1 MKFKSI
7 YGFATICFAYTILV
21 ACNSSSTSNT
31 LQKIEDKGKIVVALN
46 PEFPPFEYKT
56 IVDGKDTIVGADIE
70 LAKAIG
76 EELGVEVEFSSM
88 SFSNVLASVQ
98 SGKSDIAISGI
109 SATEERAKIYD
120 FSEAYYQSVNKM
132 IIKKSDAT
140 RLTSIEDFVGTSI
153 GTQKGTIQE
162 SVGKEEFTGATI
174 ISLDK
179 NGDLIQQLKAGQL
192 DGVIFEEPIAKA
204 YVGVNSDLQIV
215 DMDIESSISDS
226 YAVAMPKGST
236 ELKEKID
243 KVITELV
250 DSGKMD
256 QFVEEA
262 YQQSISNN

>member
-7 YGFATICFAYTILV
+7 YRFATVCFASTILV

-120 FSEAYYQSVNKM
+120 FSEAYYHQ
-132 IIKKSDAT
+132 
-140 RLTSIEDFVGTSI
+140 
-153 GTQKGTIQE
+153 
-162 SVGKEEFTGATI
+162 
-174 ISLDK
+174 
-179 NGDLIQQLKAGQL
+179 
-192 DGVIFEEPIAKA
+192 
-204 YVGVNSDLQIV
+204 
-215 DMDIESSISDS
+215 
-226 YAVAMPKGST
+226 
-236 ELKEKID
+236 
-243 KVITELV
+243 
-250 DSGKMD
+250 
-256 QFVEEA
+256 
-262 YQQSISNN
+262 